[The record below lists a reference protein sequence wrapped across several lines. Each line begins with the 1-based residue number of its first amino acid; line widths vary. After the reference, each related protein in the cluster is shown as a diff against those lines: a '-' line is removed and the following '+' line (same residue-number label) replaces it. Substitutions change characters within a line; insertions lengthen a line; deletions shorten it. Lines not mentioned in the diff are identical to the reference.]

1 MSRKS
6 TLSAL
11 FAAKPVGA
19 SQAPSSA
26 LEVKSQASSED
37 GELGAPNNA
46 APVRI
51 RSGAIGAMGTSLQVL
66 QEAAREADHLRET
79 LASSDVIL
87 DIDPTLIDASSIADR
102 LNQTQDADFD
112 ALKASILES
121 GQQVPV
127 LLRPHPATP
136 GRYQTAFGHRRI
148 RALKEI
154 GRPVRAQVKTLT
166 DVELVLA
173 QGKENAERRDLSYIE
188 KAYFAANLAAHGIER
203 SVMMTALNIDKSDL
217 SRLLSIGRAIPA
229 HILQAIG
236 PATKIGRPRWEELIE
251 ALKQDGADDR
261 CRTLVIKDAFSR
273 SSSDERFKL
282 MLSTA
287 RGFPIAQSPKKG
299 EHAVLLKDT
308 GGRTVVTSVK
318 SGKSTRFEIDETS
331 APDFAQFL
339 AEQLKDLYAAY
350 RFGRPL

>member
-1 MSRKS
+1 MGAGRAMSRKS

-26 LEVKSQASSED
+26 LEIKSQASSED

-79 LASSDVIL
+79 LAASDVIL
-87 DIDPTLIDASSIADR
+87 DIDPTL
-102 LNQTQDADFD
+102 
-112 ALKASILES
+112 KASIRES

-251 ALKQDGADDR
+251 ALKEDGADDR
-261 CRTLVIKDAFSR
+261 CRTLIIKDAFSL

-287 RGFPIAQSPKKG
+287 RGFPNAQSPKKG